1 MTIVDQSRLNRTKWT
16 NLDRIRTKG
25 TELDQIRTNGQ
36 IRTKVD
42 IIDRIET
49 NSTKQDQFGHIRP
62 DSDPLDFLGYSTKYI
77 SLNLKHF
84 LMI

>member
-1 MTIVDQSRLNRTKWT
+1 MTIVDQIGLKWT

-25 TELDQIRTNGQ
+25 TELDQIRTNGH

-49 NSTKQDQFGHIRP
+49 NSTKQDQFGPYWTGFRSSRFPKVLYEI
-62 DSDPLDFLGYSTKYI
+62 DFLKS
-77 SLNLKHF
+77 
-84 LMI
+84 